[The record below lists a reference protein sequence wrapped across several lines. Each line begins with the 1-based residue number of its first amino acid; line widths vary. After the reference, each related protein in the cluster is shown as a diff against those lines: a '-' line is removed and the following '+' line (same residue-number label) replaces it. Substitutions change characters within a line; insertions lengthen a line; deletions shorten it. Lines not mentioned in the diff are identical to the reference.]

1 MKVIILAA
9 GFGTRLYPLTQD
21 TPKALL
27 EIGGKSLLSH
37 LDDQLSRLEN
47 VSEVIIATN
56 ALFYLDFF
64 KWRKTAKTRN
74 RVKIVDDGNCVP
86 EKRLGAVKNLALAL
100 REVVESDESYLV
112 LCADNYFDYPLNHFL
127 LSCLSHPDNCFIGLY
142 DVQDWNKAKLY
153 GVVSLDDHGRVTDF
167 QEKPSQPQS
176 TLASL
181 GVYYFPKD
189 IKQSVSEYLD
199 IQKRNP
205 DRIGDFI
212 GWLSQREEM
221 YGVQFDGAWFD
232 IGDVHSLREASQ
244 YLTLRSMQN
253 AA

>member
-27 EIGGKSLLSH
+27 EIGDKALLSH

-47 VSEVIIATN
+47 VSEVIISTN
-56 ALFYLDFF
+56 GKFYLDFF

-74 RVKIVDDGNCVP
+74 RIKIVDDGCCVP

-100 REVVESDESYLV
+100 REVEGDESCLV
-112 LCADNYFDYPLNHFL
+112 LCADNYFDYPLNCFL
-127 LSCLSHPDNCFIGLY
+127 LPCLSHPESYFIGLY
-142 DVQDWNKAKLY
+142 DVQDWNMAKLY
-153 GVVSLDDHGRVTDF
+153 GVVSIDRHGRVMDF

-181 GVYYFPKD
+181 GVYYFPRG
-189 IKQSVSEYLD
+189 IQQRVSEYLE
-199 IQKRNP
+199 IEKRNP

-212 GWLSQREEM
+212 GWLSQRAEM
-221 YGVQFDGAWFD
+221 YGVLFDGAWFD
-232 IGDVHSLREASQ
+232 IGDLVSLREAER
-244 YLTLRSMQN
+244 YLAQRSVLN